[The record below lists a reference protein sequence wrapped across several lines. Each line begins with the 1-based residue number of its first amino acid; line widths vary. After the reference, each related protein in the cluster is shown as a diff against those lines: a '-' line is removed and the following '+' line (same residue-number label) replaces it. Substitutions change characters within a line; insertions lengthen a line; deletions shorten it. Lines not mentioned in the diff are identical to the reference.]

1 MKILHSGPTITQED
15 INAVTQVLQSKHLE
29 DGMMVEQFED
39 KMKNLIGRQYAV
51 ATTNGFSAIH
61 LTLIALQVKEHDEV
75 IIPSYTC
82 PALLNPVL
90 LLGAKP
96 VFADIEKGSF
106 NISYQTIKD
115 KITPKT
121 KAIIVPHTF
130 GFPADIREIQSLG
143 VPVIED
149 CA

>member
-1 MKILHSGPTITQED
+1 MRILHSGPTITQED
-15 INAVTQVLQSKHLE
+15 IHAVTEVLKSKHLE

-39 KMKNLIGRQYAV
+39 RMKNLIGRQYAV

-61 LTLIALQVKEHDEV
+61 LTLIALKVKENDEV

-90 LLGAKP
+90 LLKAKP
-96 VFADIEKGSF
+96 VFADIAEGSF

-115 KITPKT
+115 KITTKT

-130 GFPADIREIQSLG
+130 GFPADVREIESLG
-143 VPVIED
+143 IPVVED
-149 CA
+149 